1 MARSPARVEPERR
14 LLRFGALFQLEDT
27 MFRLAVPLSILAA
40 ATLSACSAPPQQ
52 GGPAQPAAG
61 PKVVTNVHPYKA
73 GTGVVQA
80 VMPAPSTA
88 AAGGSAEP
96 LQRLEIKMDSGGVQL
111 VDTSSKEFKKG
122 TRVQLTEDKQIKKM

>member
-1 MARSPARVEPERR
+1 MV
-14 LLRFGALFQLEDT
+14 
-27 MFRLAVPLSILAA
+27 RLAVPLSILAA
-40 ATLSACSAPPQQ
+40 ATLSACSAPPQT
-52 GGPAQPAAG
+52 GGPAPA

-96 LQRLEIKMDSGGVQL
+96 LQRLEIKMDSGGVQY
-111 VDTSSKEFKKG
+111 VDTPSKEFKKG
-122 TRVQLTEDKQIKKM
+122 TRVQLSEDKLIKKI

>member
-1 MARSPARVEPERR
+1 MV
-14 LLRFGALFQLEDT
+14 
-27 MFRLAVPLSILAA
+27 RLAVPLSILAA

-52 GGPAQPAAG
+52 GGPAPG

-80 VMPAPSTA
+80 VMPAPPATA

-96 LQRLEIKMDSGGVQL
+96 LQRLEIKMDSGGMQY
-111 VDTSSKEFKKG
+111 VDTPSREFKKG
-122 TRVQLTEDKQIKKM
+122 TRVQLTEDKLIKKM